1 MIIVHYMADHIYK
14 TKVYYEDTDAGGIVY
29 YARYLHFIERART
42 EMIYDYFKLN
52 HRQLRDQF
60 NAIFVVRECNVKY
73 LKSANFEDHLQVK
86 TKVIKKSP
94 VRLNLLQ
101 EVSRDNETLVTAVT
115 SVSLSLET
123 SCNKLSLTGDF
134 FITFVLT
141 CRWSSKFAD
150 FKYLTLHSLTT
161 KIALN

>member
-1 MIIVHYMADHIYK
+1 MDFACHKLVKKKKNLSVLKRNQLKLIVNYMADHIYK

-42 EMIYDYFKLN
+42 EMIYDHLKLN
-52 HRQLRDQF
+52 HKQLRDKF

-73 LKSANFEDHLQVK
+73 LKSAKFEDNLEVK

-101 EVSRDNETLVTAVT
+101 EVLRKNEILVTAQVELAVIDSNG
-115 SVSLSLET
+115 SVSRLPKDLLE
-123 SCNKLSLTGDF
+123 
-134 FITFVLT
+134 
-141 CRWSSKFAD
+141 
-150 FKYLTLHSLTT
+150 
-161 KIALN
+161 KI

>member
-42 EMIYDYFKLN
+42 EMIYDHLKLN
-52 HRQLRDQF
+52 HKQLREKF
-60 NAIFVVRECNVKY
+60 NAIFVVRECNIKY
-73 LKSANFEDHLQVK
+73 LKSAKFEDNLEIK

-101 EVSRDNETLVTAVT
+101 EVSKNNEILVAAQVELAVIDSKG
-115 SVSLSLET
+115 SVSRISKDLLE
-123 SCNKLSLTGDF
+123 
-134 FITFVLT
+134 
-141 CRWSSKFAD
+141 
-150 FKYLTLHSLTT
+150 
-161 KIALN
+161 KI

>member
-1 MIIVHYMADHIYK
+1 MDFACHKLVKKKKNLSVLKRNQLKLIVNYMADHIYK

-42 EMIYDYFKLN
+42 EMIYDHLKLN
-52 HRQLRDQF
+52 HKQLRDKF

-73 LKSANFEDHLQVK
+73 LNSANFEDNLEVK

-101 EVSRDNETLVTAVT
+101 EVLRKNEILVTAQVELAVIDSNG
-115 SVSLSLET
+115 SVSRLPKDLLE
-123 SCNKLSLTGDF
+123 
-134 FITFVLT
+134 
-141 CRWSSKFAD
+141 
-150 FKYLTLHSLTT
+150 
-161 KIALN
+161 KI